1 MTEDFRERFYIKL
14 RYLNRPDCECVS
26 DLMDFYLFQSVPFQ
40 ETGEELPISTRL
52 CRLCF
57 AGQEVVVRVIRVELL
72 DMNCCSRAAS
82 LWYAISSSPIL
93 EDHFWLPSD
102 PHFILSR
109 LLSDITDSFSS
120 YFQCHIAIIRNG
132 HLHRFQILVHK
143 LFLFRRTHFNSSRS

>member
-1 MTEDFRERFYIKL
+1 MILVIAEKPSVAQSIAKVLGATSRKDGCMEGNNYIVSW
-14 RYLNRPDCECVS
+14 CVGHLVGLADS
-26 DLMDFYLFQSVPFQ
+26 CLFSC
-40 ETGEELPISTRL
+40 S
-52 CRLCF
+52 
-57 AGQEVVVRVIRVELL
+57 
-72 DMNCCSRAAS
+72 MNCCSRAAS

-93 EDHFWLPSD
+93 EDHFWLPTD